1 VRRAPL
7 ANPVSLPTGNLD
19 ENTRDEIIA
28 PVPGLTPADEDDD
41 PEHADTI
48 TFAGNPGHPHVP

>member
-1 VRRAPL
+1 MRDT
-7 ANPVSLPTGNLD
+7 TGHLD
-19 ENTRDEIIA
+19 EDTRDEIIA